1 MEQDALFSFFQLE
14 IAIRKSQLSIYLR
27 TWWRLDTQPEFSFTS
42 QESAQQNERPIW
54 GGQNKA
60 RKNAKENLP
69 NPFIQRFLRVSS

>member
-14 IAIRKSQLSIYLR
+14 IAIRKSQLSIHLR

-42 QESAQQNERPIW
+42 QESAQQNEWPIW

-60 RKNAKENLP
+60 RKNAKENLHNHF
-69 NPFIQRFLRVSS
+69 NP